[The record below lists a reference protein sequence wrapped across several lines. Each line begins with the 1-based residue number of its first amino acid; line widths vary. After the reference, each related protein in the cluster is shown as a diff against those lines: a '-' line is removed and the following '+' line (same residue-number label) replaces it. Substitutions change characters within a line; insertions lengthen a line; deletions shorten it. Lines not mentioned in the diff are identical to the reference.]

1 LLIKSSVLPNIIAKN
16 VHSLNPLSIGS
27 LTIFWNGKRFY
38 IGEIMDVFKKGA
50 NSRYGSVPGA
60 TSVSGLAYL
69 SVRVYLK
76 LGTSTTRVSVSFSF
90 NNLSLKISQ
99 SKHEYN
105 SDDELPVKA
114 VAAPLFSC
122 YHDGSQIRL
131 HTHAKVEHLLFNLG
145 PNAFEQADLS
155 TQTRKLK
162 PHAAECWT
170 TLTSRGRVNAEVEKL
185 TLKIGRRKDVK

>member
-1 LLIKSSVLPNIIAKN
+1 
-16 VHSLNPLSIGS
+16 
-27 LTIFWNGKRFY
+27 GKRFY

-76 LGTSTTRVSVSFSF
+76 LGTSTTR
-90 NNLSLKISQ
+90 NKRD
-99 SKHEYN
+99 YD

-131 HTHAKVEHLLFNLG
+131 HTHAKVEHLLFILG

-170 TLTSRGRVNAEVEKL
+170 TLTSRGR
-185 TLKIGRRKDVK
+185 

>member
-1 LLIKSSVLPNIIAKN
+1 
-16 VHSLNPLSIGS
+16 
-27 LTIFWNGKRFY
+27 GKRFCF
-38 IGEIMDVFKKGA
+38 GEIMDVSKKGA

-60 TSVSGLAYL
+60 TSISGLAYL

-76 LGTSTTRVSVSFSF
+76 LGTSTTR
-90 NNLSLKISQ
+90 
-99 SKHEYN
+99 YD
-105 SDDELPVKA
+105 SDDERPVKA

-131 HTHAKVEHLLFNLG
+131 HTHAKVEHLLFNMG

-162 PHAAECWT
+162 PHVAECWT
-170 TLTSRGRVNAEVEKL
+170 TLTSRGRVNAEIEKL